1 MKLMVIGDYETVLGF
16 RLVGVQGAM
25 AGGREEALEAL
36 QRVLATPDVGV
47 VLMTETLA
55 KSVRDEFE
63 ARLYGH
69 GFPLLLEVP
78 DALGPAPDRLS
89 VEDVVRKAIGM
100 SL

>member
-1 MKLMVIGDYETVLGF
+1 MRFVVIGDPETVLGF
-16 RLVGVQGAM
+16 RLAGVHGVVAT
-25 AGGREEALEAL
+25 GREEALDTLHE
-36 QRVLATPDVGV
+36 VLSDRDIGV
-47 VLMTETLA
+47 VLMTERLA
-55 KSVRDEFE
+55 KSIRDEFE

-78 DALGPAPDRLS
+78 DALGPSPDRLS